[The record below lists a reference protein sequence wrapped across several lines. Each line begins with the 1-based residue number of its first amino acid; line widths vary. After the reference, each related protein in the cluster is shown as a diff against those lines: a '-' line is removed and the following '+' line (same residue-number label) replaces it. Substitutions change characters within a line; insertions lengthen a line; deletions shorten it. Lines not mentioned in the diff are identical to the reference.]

1 MHMGKKIYAMLLIVI
16 ATMLGIYI
24 YKYSSEAAQIDN
36 IVKENEERDKTA
48 VDGFLK
54 ELDDIRSKIRCNSPL
69 L

>member
-36 IVKENEERDKTA
+36 IVKENKKT
-48 VDGFLK
+48 G
-54 ELDDIRSKIRCNSPL
+54 
-69 L
+69 